1 MAEALPVFSEDG
13 KLQGNLT
20 SSQGEPPASPDIA
33 SLATPA
39 DKSSIADLV
48 KAQERKTSADA
59 AITGKADRQLD
70 IDQQRLEQAY
80 KAEGVAAGEQLK
92 PWDADKEHKKFETD
106 PVEGFG
112 SIGGLFAMVASAFTK
127 APMENAILGMA
138 GALNGL
144 KEGNEAA
151 YTRAHESWKDNTKL
165 ALERFKTQHE
175 LYQDALGLMDHDAGA
190 ANAKLHNAA
199 VRFGDDQTLFLAE
212 HGMVKELFEL
222 QASRATSASQI
233 QDMMDRT
240 TERALR
246 DKAYEAAAA
255 NMKPTGNPQV
265 DAAHK
270 LALFTRTHGAI
281 KESPQQALMGQWF
294 LEHPDGSAEEAAKFA
309 DSHGIIRQYGGASGS
324 ASNIPGRADQ
334 AMVNKRAEELR
345 KEDPEL
351 SETEAYTI
359 AKREIAVESR
369 PPSANKIDELRGKID
384 QTDNIITGAQKN
396 LDFLHQF
403 KGGAGLMGKIMRGE
417 EIAANIVGAGTQSDR
432 VAFRRR
438 VNELQEIVPRIL
450 TDSTGR
456 PLKAAQDKVDDFV
469 AGLNSGDT
477 GPNTIRAYEELIAE
491 MRKRQK
497 DYRSRIEAGYE
508 AGSKSSGAS
517 AGASPQSPA
526 NTDWLSAYP
535 EKK

>member
-48 KAQERKTSADA
+48 KAQERKTLADA

-144 KEGNEAA
+144 KEGNEAG

-222 QASRATSASQI
+222 QASRASAAEQI
-233 QDMMDRT
+233 RQTLDNATDAMLRRKAFDSGVA
-240 TERALR
+240 AL
-246 DKAYEAAAA
+246 
-255 NMKPTGNPQV
+255 PQTGNPQV
-265 DAAHK
+265 DAAHQLNLWQK
-270 LALFTRTHGAI
+270 THGGDS
-281 KESPQQALMGQWF
+281 KSPQQALMGQWF
-294 LEHPDGSAEEAAKFA
+294 LEHPEGTAEEAAKFA
-309 DSHGIIRQYGGASGS
+309 DSHGIIRQYGGAGG
-324 ASNIPGRADQ
+324 ASNIPGRVETG
-334 AMVNKRAEELR
+334 MIVKRAEELR
-345 KEDPEL
+345 KEDPSL

-359 AKREIAVESR
+359 AKRDIAVESR
-369 PPSANKIDELRGKID
+369 PPSPNKIDELRGKID

-417 EIAANIVGAGTQSDR
+417 EIASNIVGAGTQSER
-432 VAFRRR
+432 VEFRRR
-438 VNELQEIVPRIL
+438 VHELQEMVPRIIV
-450 TDSTGR
+450 DANGR
-456 PLKAAQDKVDDFV
+456 PLKSAQDKVDDFV

-497 DYRSRIEAGYE
+497 DYRGRIEGGYE
-508 AGSKSSGAS
+508 AGSKSSGAA
-517 AGASPQSPA
+517 AGASPQAPA